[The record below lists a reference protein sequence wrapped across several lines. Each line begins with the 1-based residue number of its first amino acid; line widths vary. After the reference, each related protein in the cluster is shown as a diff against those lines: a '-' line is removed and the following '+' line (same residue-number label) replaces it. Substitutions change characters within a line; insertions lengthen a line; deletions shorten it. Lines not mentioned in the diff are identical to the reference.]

1 VFLDK
6 LIRRKR
12 APHNRDVTR
21 VGRYELL
28 VPLGVGGMA
37 EVFKAR
43 AAGPG
48 GFERYVVIKRI
59 LPAHGRDPEFIRM
72 FVDEAK
78 ILGMLHH
85 PNVVQVYDFGDDA
98 GTLFLALEYVDG
110 PSLSRILRTL
120 RAARRRVPSAIAAY
134 IGREVC
140 RALDYVHNLESGD
153 GSRLD
158 IIHRDVTPSNI
169 VLASTGTVKLL
180 DFGVATFSRAAQ
192 VTRSGTVKGKPAYL
206 APEQL
211 EGKQI
216 DGRVD
221 LFALGIVMHEML
233 TLQHL
238 FAGDSDLSTVK
249 KIMEMNIPSPS
260 AERDDVSHD
269 LEAIVMRALARDRKQ
284 RFATAAEMARTL
296 DDVVVASKLR
306 MDEVAAFVAEV
317 DRLAKLSPARTIPG
331 YGAAVKQVRPDRRR
345 DSMRAAG
352 TVRARRQV
360 TVAEDAPTRRERAV
374 LRHLRNTGRV
384 LASRPRAT
392 AAVAALLAAI
402 GVGTAFGLR
411 VTITAGRNQAAAAT
425 VSPPPAPPASTT
437 TPTR

>member
-1 VFLDK
+1 
-6 LIRRKR
+6 
-12 APHNRDVTR
+12 

-85 PNVVQVYDFGDDA
+85 PNVVQVYDFGDDD
-98 GTLFLALEYVDG
+98 GTLFLAMEYVDG

-120 RAARRRVPSAIAAY
+120 RAARRRLPAPIAAY
-134 IGREVC
+134 IAREVC

-169 VLASTGTVKLL
+169 VLASTGAVKLL

-260 AERDDVSHD
+260 AERDDVSQE

-306 MDEVAAFVAEV
+306 MDEVVAFVEEV
-317 DRLAKLSPARTIPG
+317 DRLAKLAPARAIAG
-331 YGAAVKQVRPDRRR
+331 YGPAVKQVRPARGRGNA
-345 DSMRAAG
+345 RAYAG
-352 TVRARRQV
+352 TVRARRQA
-360 TVAEDAPTRRERAV
+360 TVAEDAPTRREGAV
-374 LRHLRNTGRV
+374 FRRLRNTGRV

-402 GVGTAFGLR
+402 GVGTAFGIR

-425 VSPPPAPPASTT
+425 VPPAATPPPTIT
-437 TPTR
+437 TPPPTPPPSR